1 MSVNKDKI
9 QTLPLLPMKNT
20 ALLPY
25 LVTPLS
31 VGRPRSLAAV
41 EAALATEDKEIIL
54 ISQRDSSVDNPG
66 QNDLYTYGTKAVI
79 RKINRPNA
87 NLIEILVLGIERVML
102 LKIEEEPGTHLLG
115 RVQMAPVPNEHT
127 PEVEALRRS
136 VVEIANKAVELA
148 QTQVPFE
155 IQQLADDD
163 AEPMRLVYLL
173 ASLFSLDLQKEQ
185 TLLEAQTVADAFRL
199 LHNYLSHELQVL
211 EIRNKI
217 NTKARDEMSKEQKDY
232 MLRQQMRAIQ
242 QELGEQGGEADEVA
256 QLRER
261 LVKADLPDEVRKEA
275 ERELKRLERLPTASP
290 DHHVTRTWIEYVL
303 ELPWKVTTD
312 DVLDIAHARSVLDD
326 DHFGLK
332 EIKSRILEH
341 LGVLKMNPLA
351 KAPILCLVGP
361 PGVGKTSLG
370 QSIARALGRK
380 FERFSL
386 GGLHDEAEL
395 RGHRRTYIGAMPGRL
410 IQALRRAGSR
420 NPVIL
425 LDEVDKLGRDY
436 RGDPSSALL
445 EVLDPEQNSTF
456 RDNYLDLPFD
466 LSKVMFVTTANGLES
481 IPRPLLDRMEI
492 LRLAGYTEEE
502 KIQIAHRYLI
512 PRQIK
517 ETGLTPEMFS
527 IDDDALAQV
536 IRRYTRES
544 GLRRLERQIAKLT
557 RKAALYFAEGKP
569 SPFTVT
575 VESLNDL
582 LGPEPFMPEEAR
594 KNVPPGVATGLAW
607 TEVGGEVLYI
617 EATLLPESK
626 GFTLTGQLGEVMQE
640 SAKTAQSY
648 IWSHA
653 NQFGIDPA
661 KFKDWGVHVHVPAGA
676 TPKDGPS
683 AGVAMTVA
691 LTSLYTRTPA
701 RSDVAMTGEITLT
714 GLVLP
719 IGGVKE
725 KVLAARRAGI
735 KTILLPKANQ
745 KDLHELSDEVR
756 SEMKFHFV
764 EHVHEALAIAI
775 PGLAASAPIQH
786 FEEVPA

>member
-31 VGRPRSLAAV
+31 VGRTKSLAAV
-41 EAALATEDKEIIL
+41 EAALATEDKEIVL

-102 LKIEEEPGTHLLG
+102 LKVEEDSESYMHG
-115 RVQMAPVPNEHT
+115 RVQMAPVINEHT
-127 PEVEALRRS
+127 PEIEALRRS

-155 IQQLADDD
+155 IHQLAEDDN
-163 AEPMRLVYLL
+163 EPMRLVYLL

-242 QELGEQGGEADEVA
+242 QELGEQGGEGDEMA

-261 LVKADLPDEVRKEA
+261 LAKAELPDEVRKEA
-275 ERELKRLERLPTASP
+275 ERELKRLERLPQASP

-303 ELPWKVTTD
+303 ELPWNVTTD
-312 DVLDIAHARSVLDD
+312 DKLDIAHARTVLDE
-326 DHFGLK
+326 DHFDLK
-332 EIKSRILEH
+332 EVKNRILEH

-410 IQALRRAGSR
+410 IQAMRRAGSR

-425 LDEVDKLGRDY
+425 LDEVDKLGRDH

-445 EVLDPEQNSTF
+445 EVLDPEQNHTF
-456 RDNYLDLPFD
+456 RDTYLDLPFD

-481 IPRPLLDRMEI
+481 IPRPLLDRMEL

-502 KIQIAHRYLI
+502 KVEIARRFLI
-512 PRQIK
+512 PRQVK
-517 ETGLTPEMFS
+517 ETGLSTENFS
-527 IDDDALAQV
+527 ISDEALAQV
-536 IRRYTRES
+536 IRRYTREA

-557 RKAALYFAEGKP
+557 RKGALHFAEDKP
-569 SPFTVT
+569 APFTVT
-575 VESLNDL
+575 LESLNEL

-607 TEVGGEVLYI
+607 T
-617 EATLLPESK
+617 
-626 GFTLTGQLGEVMQE
+626 
-640 SAKTAQSY
+640 
-648 IWSHA
+648 
-653 NQFGIDPA
+653 
-661 KFKDWGVHVHVPAGA
+661 
-676 TPKDGPS
+676 
-683 AGVAMTVA
+683 
-691 LTSLYTRTPA
+691 
-701 RSDVAMTGEITLT
+701 
-714 GLVLP
+714 
-719 IGGVKE
+719 
-725 KVLAARRAGI
+725 
-735 KTILLPKANQ
+735 
-745 KDLHELSDEVR
+745 
-756 SEMKFHFV
+756 
-764 EHVHEALAIAI
+764 
-775 PGLAASAPIQH
+775 
-786 FEEVPA
+786 